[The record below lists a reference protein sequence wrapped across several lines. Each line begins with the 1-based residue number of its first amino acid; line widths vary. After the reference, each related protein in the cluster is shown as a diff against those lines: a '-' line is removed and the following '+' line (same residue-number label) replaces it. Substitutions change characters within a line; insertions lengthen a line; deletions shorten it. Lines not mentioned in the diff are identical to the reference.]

1 MVSTNKKNN
10 NTGPSA
16 NTRSK
21 VSISEVDYNALEQQ
35 AKKKTGA
42 PTPTIKKPEV
52 KTHKTNKKSLGAIII
67 QGILSGGKPSGPKSS
82 DRDSDCDSEESWMED
97 YTEEEVEYLEAL
109 DEKHRIELIAYEN
122 ELRESKKPPVPLRFK
137 ILKSDLSD
145 GAKYLILNKLDEMG
159 YADDIKI
166 NQWVDGL
173 AMVPF
178 GKYAEPTVSIADGK
192 QAVFQF
198 LKKANDCLNESIYGH
213 DEAKAQI
220 LEYIAQY
227 VTNPRSNGKC
237 LALQGPPGNGKTT
250 LVRNGVAKAIGRPF
264 AQISLGGANDVSVL
278 SGHDFTYEGS
288 QCGRIVTIL
297 RETGIMNP
305 VFYFDELDKVS
316 TTHRGEDI
324 YNFLCHLTDFSQNCA
339 YHDKYYEGID
349 IDLSKA
355 IFIFSFN
362 DITRIN
368 PILLDRLHVI
378 QTKGFGLDEKV
389 SIAKNYLIP
398 AQMKEIGLEDV
409 QFTDEALRDIIVSH
423 CKEEQGV
430 RKLKRMLEGVL
441 TKLNILQF
449 VKMDS
454 GIKLPYD
461 IPDLT
466 FPIKVDHRILSKLV
480 KEEQSFS
487 KHMMMYT

>member
-1 MVSTNKKNN
+1 MVASNKNN
-10 NTGPSA
+10 NSGPSA

-21 VSISEVDYNALEQQ
+21 VSIKQVDYNALETQ
-35 AKKKTGA
+35 ANKKTAIA
-42 PTPTIKKPEV
+42 PPQPTKKTE
-52 KTHKTNKKSLGAIII
+52 NKKEPKPSKKNLGAIII
-67 QGILSGGKPSGPKSS
+67 QGLLSGGKPPSS
-82 DRDSDCDSEESWMED
+82 NDSDCDSEESWMDE

-109 DEKHRIELIAYEN
+109 EEKDRIELIAYEN

-145 GAKYLILNKLDEMG
+145 GAKYMILNKLDEMG
-159 YADDIKI
+159 YADDHKV

-173 AMVPF
+173 SMLPF

-250 LVRNGVAKAIGRPF
+250 LVRNGIAKAIGRPF

-288 QCGRIVTIL
+288 QCGRIVSIL

-362 DITRIN
+362 DITKIN

-378 QTKGFGLDEKV
+378 QTNGFGVDEKV

-398 AQMKEIGLEDV
+398 AQMKEIGMSNEDV

-466 FPIKVDHRILSKLV
+466 FPIQVDHRILSKLV
-480 KEEQSFS
+480 KEEHSFS
-487 KHMMMYT
+487 NHMMMYT